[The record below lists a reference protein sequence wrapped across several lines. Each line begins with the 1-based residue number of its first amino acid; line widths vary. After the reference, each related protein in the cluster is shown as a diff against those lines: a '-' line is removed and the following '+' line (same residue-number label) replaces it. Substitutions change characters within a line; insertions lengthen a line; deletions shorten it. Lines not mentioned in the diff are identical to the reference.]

1 MDLMNLMFFAN
12 THCLSGGR
20 VLQRFFLGK
29 KGIFAKWSIIKD
41 TKCQCDLY
49 ILTHITLH
57 MGMLN
62 LKFKVKEKF
71 IFDLAG

>member
-1 MDLMNLMFFAN
+1 MVEEFYKD
-12 THCLSGGR
+12 
-20 VLQRFFLGK
+20 FFLGT

-41 TKCQCDLY
+41 RKCQCDLY
-49 ILTHITLH
+49 FLTHITLH